1 LATVLIVEDD
11 EHVRVLTESIIQ
23 AHGFQTLAAEGSEQ
37 ALAFFNDPDQQIDL
51 LFADIGLRHEKY
63 GGLDLAQEAV
73 RLRPGMPVLYTSGRN
88 LTDTMR
94 ARLVDN
100 SSFLPKPYTSD
111 GLLWGVRDLLSKSV
125 KAA

>member
-11 EHVRVLTESIIQ
+11 EHVRVLAELIVQ
-23 AHGFQTLAAEGSEQ
+23 AHGFQTLAADGSEQ

-51 LFADIGLRHEKY
+51 LFTDVGLRHEKH

-73 RLRPGMPVLYTSGRN
+73 RLRPDMPVLYTSGRN
-88 LTDTMR
+88 LTDPIR
-94 ARLVDN
+94 ARFVDN

-111 GLLWGVRDLLSKSV
+111 GLLWGVRDLLLKPV